1 MWQQD
6 MIFLY
11 RKTICN
17 TTWSELI
24 CVYVDMSY
32 PILNTAH
39 ILKSLLVY
47 FFKDK
52 LVIELVVIT
61 ASVYTAYKT
70 SV

>member
-32 PILNTAH
+32 PILNAAH

-52 LVIELVVIT
+52 VVI
-61 ASVYTAYKT
+61 KQL
-70 SV
+70 